1 MMRCGTGT
9 ASDFVLLVATPDQGE
24 GKVYFFKLGAGSSMH
39 SVKTHYSRRG
49 RAWQGVAHRAS
60 STTTALLPYVILPP
74 SLSSD
79 LSSD

>member
-49 RAWQGVAHRAS
+49 TGQGVAGRGAQSKLDHYGF
-60 STTTALLPYVILPP
+60 TPLCYITPVTQL
-74 SLSSD
+74 
-79 LSSD
+79 